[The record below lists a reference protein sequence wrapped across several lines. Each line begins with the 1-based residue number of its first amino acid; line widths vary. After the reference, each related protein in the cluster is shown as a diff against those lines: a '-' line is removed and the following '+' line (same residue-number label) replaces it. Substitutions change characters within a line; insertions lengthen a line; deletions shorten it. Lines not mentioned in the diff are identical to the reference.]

1 MAKNKTKKGA
11 TAPKVETKAAE
22 EVKVQAAVET
32 KVEDKAP
39 KKPAPQP
46 DVQPKAD
53 TKEQKKPESA
63 PAAAPAEGAT
73 GDQPAVVQP
82 EEVTNTAMPT
92 TAEMSA
98 EVFKTKNYGL
108 FSAIFLLLR
117 KVLWMPIIWYC

>member
-1 MAKNKTKKGA
+1 MAKNKAKKGA

-53 TKEQKKPESA
+53 TKEQKKPDPT

-82 EEVTNTAMPT
+82 EEVANTAMPT

-98 EVFKTKNYGL
+98 EVFKNAELQSILVCISLT
-108 FSAIFLLLR
+108 
-117 KVLWMPIIWYC
+117 P

>member
-1 MAKNKTKKGA
+1 MAKNKAKKGA

-53 TKEQKKPESA
+53 TKEQKKPDPT

-82 EEVTNTAMPT
+82 EEVNNAAMPT
-92 TAEMSA
+92 QAEMSA
-98 EVFKTKNYGL
+98 EVFKMQNYSL
-108 FSAIFLLLR
+108 FSVVFLLLR
-117 KVLWMPIIWYC
+117 KVLWTLTTWCC